1 MGILGNIFSVDDKNE
16 ILRFGS
22 YGVIKLETIY
32 GLIGRLIAVAII
44 AVVMFAVIKIG
55 NYAINRF
62 VKRQSES
69 QARFSMDTK
78 KVTTIGAILKSVLKY
93 TVYFIGIAA
102 ILDKLTGGMSLTFAG
117 IGGAVIGFGAKDIVN
132 DIANGFFIIFE
143 DQFGVGDYITID
155 DNYSGIVSSIGLR
168 STKLVDFNGNTHIM
182 PNGSI
187 KVVTNHCKENVRIT
201 VDVDIAYEESI
212 DKAIEVISKACD
224 KFAKG
229 NDDII
234 EKPAVLG
241 VTKLNDSSVTIRVNG
256 KVKPL
261 TQLTNETR
269 LRKMLKEALDENNV
283 EIPYQK
289 LHIVNFD
296 NIEK

>member
-16 ILRFGS
+16 IVRFGS

-32 GLIGRLIAVAII
+32 SLIGRLIAVAII

-212 DKAIEVISKACD
+212 DKAIEVINKACD

>member
-1 MGILGNIFSVDDKNE
+1 MRILGNTFSIDAENE
-16 ILRFGS
+16 IIRFGN
-22 YGVIKLETIY
+22 YGVIKMETIY
-32 GLIGRLIAVAII
+32 NIIGRLIAVAII
-44 AVVMFAVIKIG
+44 AMVMFVVIKIG
-55 NYAINRF
+55 NYAINKF

-78 KVTTIGAILKSVLKY
+78 KVTTIGAILKSILKY
-93 TVYFIGIAA
+93 TVYFIGIAS
-102 ILDKLTGGMSLTFAG
+102 IVDKLTGGMSFAFAG

-143 DQFGVGDYITID
+143 DQFAVGDYITIN

-201 VDVDIAYEESI
+201 VDVDIAYEENI
-212 DKAIEVISKACD
+212 DNAIAVISKACD
-224 KFAKG
+224 KFTKG

-261 TQLTNETR
+261 TQLANETR

-289 LHIVNFD
+289 LQIINLE